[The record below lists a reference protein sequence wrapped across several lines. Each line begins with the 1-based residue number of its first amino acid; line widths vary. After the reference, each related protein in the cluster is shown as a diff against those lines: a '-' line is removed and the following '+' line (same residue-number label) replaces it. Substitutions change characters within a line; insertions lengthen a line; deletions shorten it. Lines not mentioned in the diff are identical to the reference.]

1 VSVQTAAEVATRSG
15 AVQNPALAKPSR
27 QTRESDNNRDAAPRG
42 EEGDDAAAQA
52 FGNGIAGTAPAPSEK
67 KSGRTKKR
75 RRASEAEVSALRQ
88 GRQSKESQESG
99 RLGLSSE
106 ALEKARQ
113 KAEAA
118 QKAEKGFNRAQALL
132 NQQAL
137 MQRASVN
144 FEQGRRD
151 PQHPT
156 SAFGKQ
162 QAMLDSLIDMTDIL
176 YQQHTGDKA
185 GEIYNRPAA
194 RQILSALRGLKD
206 GAQPKTQV
214 AEAPAPKP
222 KKRKQEEAELARIEK
237 VQRTVLDTFVLP
249 DDYEPLDLVA

>member
-1 VSVQTAAEVATRSG
+1 M
-15 AVQNPALAKPSR
+15 QNPALAKPSR
-27 QTRESDNNRDAAPRG
+27 QTRESDRDRLDAPRG
-42 EEGDDAAAQA
+42 EEGEDAQAAA
-52 FGNGIAGTAPAPSEK
+52 FGNGIATAPPPSDK
-67 KSGRTKKR
+67 KTGKTKKR
-75 RRASEAEVSALRQ
+75 RRASDAEVSALRQ
-88 GRQSKESQESG
+88 GRESKELKEKG
-99 RLGLSSE
+99 ALGPSAE
-106 ALEKARQ
+106 QLEQAKR

-118 QKAEKGFNRAQALL
+118 QKAEKGYQRAQALM

-144 FEQGRRD
+144 FEQNRRD
-151 PQHPT
+151 PQNPT
-156 SAFGKQ
+156 SPFGKQ

-206 GAQPKTQV
+206 GAMPKTEV

-222 KKRKQEEAELARIEK
+222 KKKKQEAAELAHIER
-237 VQRTVLDTFVLP
+237 VQRKVLDPIQLP
-249 DDYEPLDLVA
+249 EEYEPLDLVA